1 MNVKKLRVGI
11 LVDDFSQPF
20 WVKSVLSKL
29 LDDNAF
35 ELTVV
40 VMRSNRP
47 AQRKLNRSSINYLPY
62 WIFKFIDRL
71 IFSIFLKKYTSVD
84 IFEKFDI
91 RSLLNFKSLSVL
103 QCEVIETK
111 FSDEFKLS
119 DIEKLSSYDCDLF
132 LRFGFRILKGK
143 ILGLSR
149 LGIWSLHHGD
159 NNFYRGGPAGFWE
172 FAQLAN
178 ESSAI
183 LQILSSRLDAGLV
196 LDKVSV
202 QTNKLNYHAN
212 CITLYANA
220 TGMLLNNLDRL
231 KDASIEDIIS
241 AINKTTSN
249 NSIEIYSSRIYRR
262 PSFKNGLEVLIQS
275 ILRYLSFLVNKI
287 FYIEQWCLY
296 FRVGDFENDIKAS
309 ISQFTKI
316 KPPRDRY
323 WADPFFLETEHS
335 YFIFVEEYVYREKKG
350 KIAVIEID
358 KGSNNW
364 HYKGVVLEENFHL
377 SFPNVFIE
385 DDSYYMIPESQES
398 NDVRLYK
405 SVDFPFKW
413 VLERVLID
421 NISAVDP
428 IIYRDKKFFWL
439 FVNESKFVNSSASS
453 NLSLYYST
461 DFLAGSFISHK
472 SNPLAS
478 KISNSRNAGNIFN
491 LGTKLYR
498 PSQDCSVRYGYA
510 ININEINELCLA
522 NYSEVPLLKV
532 LPSWNDNLLG
542 THTFSHSKN
551 FIIIDANE
559 KISRF
564 SFY

>member
-1 MNVKKLRVGI
+1 MKVRIGI
-11 LVDDFSQPF
+11 LVDDFSQPY
-20 WVKSVLSKL
+20 WVKSVLNKL
-29 LDDNAF
+29 LNDNAF

-40 VMRSNRP
+40 VTRSNKP
-47 AQRKLNRSSINYLPY
+47 APRKLTKSSFNYLPY

-71 IFSIFLKKYTSVD
+71 FYRIFLKKYSSFD

-91 RSLLNFKSLSVL
+91 RGLFNSKSVAFLP
-103 QCEVIETK
+103 CEVIETK
-111 FSDEFKLS
+111 FSDEFKPS
-119 DIEKLSSYDCDLF
+119 DIEKLRNYDCDLF

-143 ILGLSR
+143 ILELSK

-159 NNFYRGGPAGFWE
+159 NNSYRGGPAGFWE
-172 FAQLAN
+172 FADLAN

-183 LQILSSRLDAGLV
+183 LQILSSKLDAGLV

-220 TGMLLNNLDRL
+220 TGMLLKGLDKL
-231 KDASIEDIIS
+231 KNGIHEDYLDLFKK
-241 AINKTTSN
+241 NTSN
-249 NSIEIYSSRIYRR
+249 NNIEIYSSRIYRR
-262 PSFKNGLEVLIQS
+262 PSFQKGVKVLIDL
-275 ILRYLSFLVNKI
+275 ILRYLSFLINKI
-287 FYIEQWCLY
+287 FFFEQWCLY
-296 FRVGDFENDIKAS
+296 FRVGDFENEIKVN

-323 WADPFFLETEHS
+323 WADPFFIETDHS
-335 YFIFVEEYVYREKKG
+335 YVVFVEEYKYREKKG
-350 KIAVIEID
+350 KIALIEID
-358 KGSNNW
+358 KGSKKW

-385 DDSYYMIPESQES
+385 NDSYYMIPESQES
-398 NDVRLYK
+398 NSVRLYK

-428 IIYRDKKFFWL
+428 IIYNDKKFFWL

-453 NLSLYYST
+453 NLSLYYAS
-461 DFLAGSFISHK
+461 DLLAGIFTSHK

-478 KISNSRNAGNIFN
+478 TISNSRNAGNIFN

-510 ININEINELCLA
+510 ININEINELSLE
-522 NYSEVPLLKV
+522 NYSEVPLNKV

-559 KISRF
+559 KISRYF
-564 SFY
+564 PS